1 MGKKEFLKQIKS
13 LEERKKEHDMK
24 IKSELQKTLPDHNL
38 IKYWQR
44 EIKAFGDAIKR
55 AEKRLGRAK

>member
-13 LEERKKEHDMK
+13 LEERKNEHDKK
-24 IKSELQKTLPDHNL
+24 IKSELHQALPDHNL

-44 EIKAFGDAIKR
+44 EIKAFEDAIKR
-55 AEKRLGRAK
+55 AEKRLRRAK